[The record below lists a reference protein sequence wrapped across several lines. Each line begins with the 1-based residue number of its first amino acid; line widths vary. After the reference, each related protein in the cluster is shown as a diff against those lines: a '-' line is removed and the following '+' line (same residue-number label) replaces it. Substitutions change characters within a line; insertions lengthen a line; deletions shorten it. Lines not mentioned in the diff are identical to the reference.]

1 MVEKS
6 HPLLKLSQFQGV
18 DIKPRNNFFQL
29 ETATT
34 NFKTMYIFQKKIRIT
49 HKSYLQTLHKISKKS
64 FNSSDISIIQKICI
78 FLLCDGIWNYE
89 HAKVLK
95 VLIFLR
101 KIWYVQFNHSSQ
113 RIYHYLTYTW
123 QFLSRNGLQYLFREW
138 LVHT

>member
-49 HKSYLQTLHKISKKS
+49 YKSYLQTLHKISKKS

-78 FLLCDGIWNYE
+78 FLMYDGIWNYE

-95 VLIFLR
+95 VLIS
-101 KIWYVQFNHSSQ
+101 VQKYGACNLLIHYS
-113 RIYHYLTYTW
+113 IYHYLTYTW
-123 QFLSRNGLQYLFREW
+123 QDLSTCIHPLCQC
-138 LVHT
+138 